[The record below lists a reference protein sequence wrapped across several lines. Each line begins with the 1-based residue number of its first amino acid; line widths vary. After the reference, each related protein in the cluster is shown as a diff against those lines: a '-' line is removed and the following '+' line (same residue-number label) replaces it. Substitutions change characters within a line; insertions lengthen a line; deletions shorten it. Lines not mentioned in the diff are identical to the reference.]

1 MQQELMDTDDS
12 LISMNLGLHILSR
25 KKPIR
30 IRESNKIES
39 TVV

>member
-12 LISMNLGLHILSR
+12 LISMGLYILSR